1 MNSLVKDT
9 VRDHFLR
16 LRSLSDWNSGIL
28 FEFYS
33 EWRPGSYSYPL
44 YTVCSLWDTTRG
56 RKGQRVSTGGGVTLT
71 VGSFRREVGLKA
83 AGFKKRSAG
92 LWSPPITDRSSV
104 SLCCVQGL
112 ITRFWV
118 LRRYTKYC
126 MMYFLCDAPADTG
139 RFKWFIE
146 TLTAE
151 LCNSDPVWTGLKLND
166 EPTATCPVRACW
178 SSAWSGFNGLKR
190 HSMRSL
196 CLFLTR
202 LCVWFWWGRAHWA
215 LIGPFVYV
223 DVCSG
228 SRDLNFKFN
237 FKEKMKWSV
246 ID

>member
-1 MNSLVKDT
+1 
-9 VRDHFLR
+9 
-16 LRSLSDWNSGIL
+16 
-28 FEFYS
+28 
-33 EWRPGSYSYPL
+33 
-44 YTVCSLWDTTRG
+44 
-56 RKGQRVSTGGGVTLT
+56 
-71 VGSFRREVGLKA
+71 
-83 AGFKKRSAG
+83 
-92 LWSPPITDRSSV
+92 
-104 SLCCVQGL
+104 
-112 ITRFWV
+112 
-118 LRRYTKYC
+118 
-126 MMYFLCDAPADTG
+126 MYFLCDAPADTG

-237 FKEKMKWSV
+237 FKEKMKWLISYWLV
-246 ID
+246 NRFLWALSWMWMCLDKKSDAPAFTPSTVMHSGVGRRRALERFWHCPALFRQRALPWKLFYSNLVWTSHGWREKISCHLSK